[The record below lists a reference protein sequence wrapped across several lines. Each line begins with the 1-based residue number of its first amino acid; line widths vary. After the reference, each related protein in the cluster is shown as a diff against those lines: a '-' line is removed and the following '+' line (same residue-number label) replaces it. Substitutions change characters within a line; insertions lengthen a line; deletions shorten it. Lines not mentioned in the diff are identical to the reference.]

1 MCECVSGRNASS
13 LAALER
19 NGGRCRQHQA
29 VPYTTGAVTA
39 NCTVNASFS
48 AVPPAS
54 YPINISASAGGS
66 VVCSPNPVPHGTSA
80 TCTATPNTGY
90 RLTGWGGQ
98 CSGNTP
104 SCTLAAV
111 TSATSVTAQ
120 FAPQAASAQAIPT
133 LGEWAM
139 LLLSGLMGIAAL
151 GVLRRR

>member
-1 MCECVSGRNASS
+1 MCECISGRNASS

-39 NCTVNASFS
+39 NCTVNASFGV
-48 AVPPAS
+48 VPPAS

-66 VVCSPNPVPHGTSA
+66 VVCSPNPVPHGAS
-80 TCTATPNTGY
+80 TATPNTGR